1 MIVKTIQMGD
11 TNIYI
16 HDDYCKDTSPE
27 DVERILKDIVR
38 VAYPVLKA
46 EHFKRLQNEGT
57 A

>member
-27 DVERILKDIVR
+27 EVERILKDIVR